1 MVYLKIFRAARAS
14 LLRISFKK
22 NHEESMI
29 CLKILRAA
37 RASLLRISQES
48 HEESILYYDILKIF
62 RAARA
67 RYIIH
72 LHKESVGAILKKMAI
87 SLRENA
93 LRFIIFNYFQFLKSF
108 LIF

>member
-29 CLKILRAA
+29 CLKLFSRCA
-37 RASLLRISQES
+37 RQSVKNFSRKVMENQ
-48 HEESILYYDILKIF
+48 LYSMIYLKIF

-67 RYIIH
+67 S
-72 LHKESVGAILKKMAI
+72 LLNI
-87 SLRENA
+87 S
-93 LRFIIFNYFQFLKSF
+93 
-108 LIF
+108 

>member
-37 RASLLRISQES
+37 RASLLRISQE
-48 HEESILYYDILKIF
+48 
-62 RAARA
+62 
-67 RYIIH
+67 
-72 LHKESVGAILKKMAI
+72 
-87 SLRENA
+87 
-93 LRFIIFNYFQFLKSF
+93 KS
-108 LIF
+108 